1 MEFTASGRGVGSST
15 DRKRGIRYAGRMQER
30 VETPVAVDRLEE
42 IFKSIVDHAGTKTVF
57 GELVVVGGKTILPV
71 AKVRYGFGGGSGR
84 KGNGEQQGGGGGG
97 GLVAKPVGV
106 VEITQSETRFI
117 PISSKWSLIAAVA
130 LGVCL
135 GLLIVPMDSVKQV

>member
-1 MEFTASGRGVGSST
+1 MEFTGRGRGVGSST
-15 DRKRGIRYAGRMQER
+15 DRNRLIRYAGRMQER
-30 VETPVAVDRLEE
+30 METPVAVDRLEE
-42 IFKSIVDHAGTKTVF
+42 VFKSIVDHAGTKIIF
-57 GELVVVGGKTILPV
+57 GEPVTVEGKTILPIGR
-71 AKVRYGFGGGSGR
+71 VRYGFGGGSGR
-84 KGNGEQQGGGGGG
+84 KGNGEQHGGGGGG

-135 GLLIVPMDSVKQV
+135 GLLIVPTHNVERN